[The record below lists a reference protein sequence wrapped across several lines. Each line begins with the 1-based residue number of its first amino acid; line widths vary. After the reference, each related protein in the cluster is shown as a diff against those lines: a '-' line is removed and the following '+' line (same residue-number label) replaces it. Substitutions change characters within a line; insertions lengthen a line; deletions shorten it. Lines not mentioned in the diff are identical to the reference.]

1 MRVPILLL
9 LFAPLLAL
17 AQTLPAPGAP
27 IDVYDGFDGPSP

>member
-9 LFAPLLAL
+9 IFALLLAL

-27 IDVYDGFDGPSP
+27 IDGFDGLSP